1 MIDTDSSAPSRLSGT
16 NLERTAD
23 HNQRVTLHAIRV
35 AGPCTRAELAEIT
48 GLTGPTVANITRRL
62 QADGLIAVAGKRIGL
77 RGQPAIQF
85 KIREDACYAIGLSVD
100 ADEGC
105 IVLIDFAGAILALRR
120 EPLPGLTVDHVR
132 AFYHQSIGG
141 LLRSGGVGREK
152 ILGLGLALPDPGA
165 GTLPDWDGV
174 DMAAMFAAPFP
185 VPVFSDDAAAAAAMG
200 EGLLGLG
207 QTYGSFFYL
216 LIGPRLRG
224 GLVID
229 GSFVRR
235 DGGQGLEIA
244 PTGSGAGLA
253 AVREGGAPVSF
264 ARLSEELEQHGLF
277 LKDLKHGGSY
287 SAEVEECLRGWTEQ
301 AASRL
306 ATVLEPINC
315 LLNPAAVLL
324 GGKAPE
330 FVFDRLAAK
339 ASDLLKQKA
348 AQIPAIAP
356 IVRAAFAHEAIALGA
371 AILPMHHYLLP
382 KSGTLW
388 KTPTDREPAR
398 HPKGQ

>member
-1 MIDTDSSAPSRLSGT
+1 MIDTGSSAPSRLSGT

-23 HNQRVTLHAIRV
+23 HNQRVTLHAIRIG
-35 AGPCTRAELAEIT
+35 GPCTRAELAEIT

-85 KIREDACYAIGLSVD
+85 KIRKDACYTIGLSVD

-105 IVLIDFAGAILALRR
+105 MVLIDFAGAILAQRR
-120 EPLPGLTVDHVR
+120 EPLRALTVDDVR
-132 AFYHQSIGG
+132 AFYRRSIGG
-141 LLRSGGVGREK
+141 LLRSGGVGPEK
-152 ILGLGLALPDPGA
+152 ILGLGVALPDPRA
-165 GTLPDWDGV
+165 GTLPDWDGI
-174 DMAAMFAAPFP
+174 DMTALFAAPFP

-235 DGGQGLEIA
+235 DDGQGFEIA
-244 PTGSGAGLA
+244 PTGSGTGLA
-253 AVREGGAPVSF
+253 AVREGGAPVWF
-264 ARLSEELEQHGLF
+264 DRLSKELELHGLF
-277 LKDLKHGGSY
+277 LTDLKHGRPY
-287 SAEVEECLRGWTEQ
+287 SPTVEECLRVWTEQ
-301 AASRL
+301 AANRL

-315 LLNPAAVLL
+315 LLNPAAVLI

-330 FVFDRLAAK
+330 FVLDRLAAK
-339 ASDLLKQKA
+339 ANALLKQKE

-356 IVRAAFAHEAIALGA
+356 VVRAAFAHEAIAVGA
-371 AILPMHHYLLP
+371 AVLPMHHYLLP
-382 KSGTLW
+382 KPGTLW
-388 KTPTDREPAR
+388 KTPREREPAR
-398 HPKGQ
+398 HPQGQ